1 VAGQWHVD
9 CTQRHA
15 MAKKSRVGASGFTT
29 EQEGELVERARAGD
43 YAALDELVKAHLPMV
58 RYMVRRSQVKGCSL
72 QDLHQQGQ
80 LGLLHAVRVFDP
92 ERGVRFWTY
101 ARWWV
106 RAYIK
111 KYAWQNRRIVPL
123 SSSRANRR
131 VALNLRKVESRLG
144 SEGSPDR
151 IAEELSV
158 DEAVVESVQAA
169 LDGGDVSLDEPTAGR
184 GLSAKIPSPEE
195 EVDKRRASERCMAL
209 VHEALD
215 ELDPRDREIVERR
228 YLTDQPETLARV
240 GKRLGISR
248 ERVRQL
254 SERALHRLREA
265 VTARDELAAEYV
277 RL

>member
-1 VAGQWHVD
+1 MRAAPPG
-9 CTQRHA
+9 TA
-15 MAKKSRVGASGFTT
+15 MTTTTKETTGASGLTT
-29 EQEGELVERARAGD
+29 REEGRLVRRARRGDAEALRELVD
-43 YAALDELVKAHLPMV
+43 AHLPMV
-58 RYMVRRSQVKGCSL
+58 KYMVRRSPVKGCSL
-72 QDLHQQGQ
+72 ADLQQQGQ

-92 ERGVRFWTY
+92 NRGVRFWTY

-144 SEGSPDR
+144 ADGSAER
-151 IAEELSV
+151 IAQELSV
-158 DEAVVESVQAA
+158 DEEVVCSVQAA
-169 LDGGDVSLDEPTAGR
+169 LNGGDISLDEPTSGR
-184 GLSAKIPSPEE
+184 GISAATPSPEE
-195 EVDKRRASERCMAL
+195 EVDRLRAEARRVRL
-209 VHEALD
+209 VYEALD

-228 YLTDQPETLARV
+228 FLCEEPETLACV

-254 SERALHRLREA
+254 SERALARLREA
-265 VTARDELAAEYV
+265 VTARDGAAAELV
-277 RL
+277 TA

>member
-1 VAGQWHVD
+1 MTTTTTT
-9 CTQRHA
+9 TQETA
-15 MAKKSRVGASGFTT
+15 GASGLTT
-29 EQEGELVERARAGD
+29 TQEARLVRRARRGD
-43 YAALDELVKAHLPMV
+43 SGALRQLVDAHMPMV
-58 RYMVRRSQVKGCSL
+58 KYMVRRSPVKGCSL
-72 QDLHQQGQ
+72 LDLQQQGQ

-92 ERGVRFWTY
+92 DRGVRFWTY

-144 SEGSPDR
+144 ADGSPSR

-158 DEAVVESVQAA
+158 DEEVVATVQAA
-169 LDGGDVSLDEPTAGR
+169 LNGGDISLDEPTAAR
-184 GLSAKIPSPEE
+184 GLCSTTPSPED
-195 EVDKRRASERCMAL
+195 EVDRRRAEERCFR
-209 VHEALD
+209 VVYEALG
-215 ELDPRDREIVERR
+215 ELDDRDREIVERR
-228 YLTDQPETLARV
+228 YLCEEPETLACV

-254 SERALHRLREA
+254 SERALKRLRDA
-265 VTARDELAAEYV
+265 VIARDEAAAEM
-277 RL
+277 LIA